1 MRQGLP
7 QRMQRQQLIPH
18 SGAPATPALTPDV
31 SLLWQCACMQ
41 SSRLLAILLRL
52 QTQGRVPAAV
62 LAQAF
67 EVSVR
72 TIYRDID
79 ALSAA
84 GVPVYAEKG
93 RHGGFVLRDGY
104 RTHLTGL
111 DQPEA
116 ESLFLAGVPFAA
128 AQLGL
133 GPALDTTRMKLL
145 AALPEAARLDAQR
158 VASRFHID
166 PVGWFQGPDEQA
178 RLPELASAVWAQR
191 LIQVRYESWKGVV
204 DRQLAPLGLVLKAGL
219 WYLVA
224 AAGDQPRTYRVG
236 SIQAL
241 QVLPESA
248 TVPLRFDLQRYWA
261 RFAAD
266 YEARMQAGRAR
277 VRARPGV
284 LKVLARQSHAMAQ
297 AVSAAPPCN
306 RAGWHVLE
314 IPIESVP
321 AAVGELLR
329 LGPDLQV
336 LGPPALRRAMRQAIL
351 ALQQAYGLAPG
362 APASVQR

>member
-1 MRQGLP
+1 
-7 QRMQRQQLIPH
+7 
-18 SGAPATPALTPDV
+18 
-31 SLLWQCACMQ
+31 MQ

-52 QTQGRVPAAV
+52 QTQGRVSAAV

-93 RHGGFVLRDGY
+93 RHGGFVLRGGY

-111 DQPEA
+111 NRPEA
-116 ESLFLAGVPFAA
+116 ESLFLAGVPVAA

-145 AALPEAARLDAQR
+145 AALPDAARQDAQR

-178 RLPELASAVWAQR
+178 LLPELAAAVWSQR
-191 LIQVRYESWKGVV
+191 LLQVRYDSWKGVV
-204 DRQLAPLGLVLKAGL
+204 ERRLAPLGLVLKGGL

-224 AAGDQPRTYRVG
+224 AA
-236 SIQAL
+236 
-241 QVLPESA
+241 
-248 TVPLRFDLQRYWA
+248 
-261 RFAAD
+261 
-266 YEARMQAGRAR
+266 
-277 VRARPGV
+277 
-284 LKVLARQSHAMAQ
+284 
-297 AVSAAPPCN
+297 CN
-306 RAGWHVLE
+306 RAGWHVFD
-314 IPIESVP
+314 IPIESVDV
-321 AAVGELLR
+321 AVGELLR
-329 LGPDLQV
+329 LGPDVQAV
-336 LGPPALRRAMRQAIL
+336 GPAPLRRALRNAVQAL
-351 ALQQAYGLAPG
+351 HAVYGG
-362 APASVQR
+362 AQKAA